1 MAGDIETEKAAYQ
14 TRKDSKAKSPA
25 KPSEVDMAHGKK
37 HNHSHTSPA
46 QVEVSNFNSKESG
59 LVQELPAE
67 QEKYSPTTNCYEYY
81 YPGYDGTFGEW
92 KNMGYR
98 TNGAGHDLSY
108 LGNPRS
114 SVVYYVP
121 GYDTYAPGMLM
132 PPGGQ
137 YFAQP
142 PFCLTA
148 MYSQPFSSPATRH
161 GTDGVQNFSRDSVP
175 LVDDGLTT
183 SVGFGNPKINLSGKA
198 SEHSEVSNRKNPSI
212 IPNANDST
220 IPSSH
225 DSSCISSSSAKVP
238 APAILSGPLKPSSKV
253 PIPRSD
259 FQGALIPRNRLPH
272 GNFVPYPSQGKGG
285 LLAESGAKTFIPNS
299 RGWHSNDTLRTSGK
313 FNLNGSFEKMA
324 EQSRGPRANK
334 IKGSPFADE
343 ISDKLNPAMRR
354 DQYNLLEFETKYD
367 HALFFVIKSFNEDDV
382 HKSIKYNV
390 WASTPSGNE
399 KLDAAFHD
407 AEKKS
412 CEKGSRCPVFLFF
425 SVNASGQFCGL
436 AEMIGIVD
444 FKKNMDF
451 WQQGK
456 WNGFFPVKWH
466 IIKDIPNSQFRHIL
480 LKNNENKQ
488 VTNSRD
494 TQEIELLQGLEML
507 KIFKD
512 YAAKDSI
519 LDDFGYYERREKLLM
534 KNRITSQLVG
544 EDGEKT
550 NPLEN
555 ANHHSLVAHAKN
567 LSLSGGPDGARAHPS
582 GNS

>member
-1 MAGDIETEKAAYQ
+1 
-14 TRKDSKAKSPA
+14 
-25 KPSEVDMAHGKK
+25 
-37 HNHSHTSPA
+37 
-46 QVEVSNFNSKESG
+46 
-59 LVQELPAE
+59 
-67 QEKYSPTTNCYEYY
+67 
-81 YPGYDGTFGEW
+81 
-92 KNMGYR
+92 MGYR